1 MDQYARCMEGTRG
14 HGFGGAK
21 MDLAVPNFVQLW
33 STGISQGYLVVVVDI
48 VQYLCTGS
56 SPSLVVLL
64 WRQDY
69 GSAGGLW

>member
-1 MDQYARCMEGTRG
+1 
-14 HGFGGAK
+14 
-21 MDLAVPNFVQLW
+21 MDLAVPNFVQRW

-48 VQYLCTGS
+48 VQSLCTGS

>member
-1 MDQYARCMEGTRG
+1 MDQYARCMEGTWG

-33 STGISQGYLVVVVDI
+33 STGISQDYLVVVADM

-56 SPSLVVLL
+56 SPNLVVLL
-64 WRQDY
+64 WWQDF
-69 GSAGGLW
+69 GSAGG

>member
-1 MDQYARCMEGTRG
+1 MDQYARCMEGTWG

-33 STGISQGYLVVVVDI
+33 STGISQDYLVVVADM

-56 SPSLVVLL
+56 SPNLVVLL
-64 WRQDY
+64 WRQDF
-69 GSAGGLW
+69 GSAGG